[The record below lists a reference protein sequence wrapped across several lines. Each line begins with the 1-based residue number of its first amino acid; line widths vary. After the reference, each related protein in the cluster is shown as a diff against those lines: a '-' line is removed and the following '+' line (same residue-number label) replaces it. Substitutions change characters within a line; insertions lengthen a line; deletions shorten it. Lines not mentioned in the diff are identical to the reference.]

1 MFKNESFEETE
12 FFFFRL
18 SLFFFNVVFCH
29 DSKCTR
35 RKSVETD
42 EAVLAKLFFFF
53 YRQLIPLNSAVLY
66 VS

>member
-53 YRQLIPLNSAVLY
+53 FIDN
-66 VS
+66 